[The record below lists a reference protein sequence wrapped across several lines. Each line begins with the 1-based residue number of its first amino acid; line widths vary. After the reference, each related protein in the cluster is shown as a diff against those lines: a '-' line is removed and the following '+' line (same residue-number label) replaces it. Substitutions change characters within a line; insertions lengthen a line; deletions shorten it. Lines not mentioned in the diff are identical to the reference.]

1 MCAQR
6 ILLKLSPFS
15 ALGPGRLGAREGTI
29 LSPPDGTGWT
39 GWWPCRA
46 VPGPGRA
53 LRGGLGVQPPA
64 LGSAGCSSWRP
75 APAPGPSPS
84 PGHGGTLGTG
94 VALLGALRRPLFI
107 FFFTCFFLFSP
118 PARFAAHTS
127 VGACPRPYQAT
138 VLSPPSDMPCG
149 VQPPPHLAK
158 PRRGTKRLR
167 GGLWGKGTRGH
178 PDTSLKSGQGV
189 SDLEAS
195 SKRGSHNP
203 DSPAFVFSASVIPKS
218 IQQRWKAGWAVGDG
232 GRSWHRPPRVS
243 LSLPSC
249 SDRSIW
255 PCISISL

>member
-29 LSPPDGTGWT
+29 LSPPDGTGWA

-53 LRGGLGVQPPA
+53 LWGGLGVQPPA

-107 FFFTCFFLFSP
+107 FFFTCFFLYSP
-118 PARFAAHTS
+118 PAGFAAHTS

-138 VLSPPSDMPCG
+138 VLSPPPDMPCG
-149 VQPPPHLAK
+149 VQAPPHTWQSPAEAQ
-158 PRRGTKRLR
+158 RDSEGAC
-167 GGLWGKGTRGH
+167 GERGH
-178 PDTSLKSGQGV
+178 GDTQT
-189 SDLEAS
+189 
-195 SKRGSHNP
+195 HP
-203 DSPAFVFSASVIPKS
+203 
-218 IQQRWKAGWAVGDG
+218 
-232 GRSWHRPPRVS
+232 
-243 LSLPSC
+243 
-249 SDRSIW
+249 
-255 PCISISL
+255 

>member
-29 LSPPDGTGWT
+29 LSPPDGTGWA

-53 LRGGLGVQPPA
+53 LWGGLGVQPPA

-107 FFFTCFFLFSP
+107 FFFTCFFLYSP
-118 PARFAAHTS
+118 PAGFAAHTS

-138 VLSPPSDMPCG
+138 VLSPPPDMPCG
-149 VQPPPHLAK
+149 VQARPTPGKAPPRHK
-158 PRRGTKRLR
+158 GTPRGPV
-167 GGLWGKGTRGH
+167 GKG
-178 PDTSLKSGQGV
+178 DTGTP
-189 SDLEAS
+189 
-195 SKRGSHNP
+195 RH
-203 DSPAFVFSASVIPKS
+203 IPKE
-218 IQQRWKAGWAVGDG
+218 RAGSFRPG
-232 GRSWHRPPRVS
+232 GELQER
-243 LSLPSC
+243 
-249 SDRSIW
+249 IT
-255 PCISISL
+255 